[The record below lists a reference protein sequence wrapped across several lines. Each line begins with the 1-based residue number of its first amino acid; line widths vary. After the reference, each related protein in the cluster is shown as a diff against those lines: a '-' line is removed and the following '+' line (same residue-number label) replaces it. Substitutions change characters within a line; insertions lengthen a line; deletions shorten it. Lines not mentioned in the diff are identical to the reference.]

1 MSSHFLLLQ
10 DNFPDDSDLGRA
22 RSMTNTLAQKA
33 NISGAIVPFNAINN
47 EFAQVVHRLRTI
59 QEEWTKRRTR
69 RHVPIITLKH
79 SDPNEVNHSNPQ
91 HEIQALRAEKKQ
103 LAITVSSLFQ
113 ELQHLKQQNQNM
125 AHCVESLRKVLHES
139 KTYILSLK
147 HRNDNLAS
155 DMDFQD
161 DLHEK
166 QRRVWKTKIR
176 DTDVQHTIP
185 SASQAMYS
193 HSLQASD
200 NVLHITDAH
209 DLDTILSE
217 YETVIEKQREQIKY
231 KNEQLDQQRNVF
243 EHEKN
248 QQIAELSNEINH
260 LKNQKQQEMEAL
272 HMKITQTNTI
282 IERAKAENR
291 RLHKTLQVTNNEL
304 NANRKLME
312 ASRPLNGTQTEQQLF
327 QLEQDYL
334 NLSEV
339 LVACQHRVGRME
351 NELDAKQHELN
362 DSNRLIDEQN
372 KRMEE
377 YKKDMA
383 LLQANLAESK
393 SDQSD
398 LIEALQQEWEQCKE
412 EVMRYKQKC
421 RQLQHEK
428 DELMAQNMNMQF
440 QQNGNHQNNQNN
452 QNENGAELVVL
463 IDDLERK
470 LQQKDAEVKS
480 QEMLMAQLME
490 QQRAFQ
496 KRNKTLVARLK
507 AMKSQSNQF
516 HVAHRGGHN
525 HPPHGHRSS
534 SNKFFEGNQQQKVLQ
549 MPDSVSIELKSV
561 YDHYLRNP
569 MLSGA
574 VADVLHQIQ
583 SMSSRIVDKHGAN
596 DYRLPEFGGR
606 LRINSAQ
613 TILVVMEDILVQR
626 QRAIAAES
634 EAIEAILCLKEEHE
648 RSQNHLGMEKK
659 RLAGDIRKLTNQLT
673 KYVSQIRE
681 LVKEM
686 ELEIERSTQENGNS
700 MNLKEKE
707 EDL

>member
-1 MSSHFLLLQ
+1 MTGIKRKTFSENGAENKQNTYRNS
-10 DNFPDDSDLGRA
+10 DSNGG
-22 RSMTNTLAQKA
+22 
-33 NISGAIVPFNAINN
+33 I
-47 EFAQVVHRLRTI
+47 
-59 QEEWTKRRTR
+59 
-69 RHVPIITLKH
+69 
-79 SDPNEVNHSNPQ
+79 
-91 HEIQALRAEKKQ
+91 
-103 LAITVSSLFQ
+103 
-113 ELQHLKQQNQNM
+113 
-125 AHCVESLRKVLHES
+125 
-139 KTYILSLK
+139 
-147 HRNDNLAS
+147 
-155 DMDFQD
+155 
-161 DLHEK
+161 
-166 QRRVWKTKIR
+166 
-176 DTDVQHTIP
+176 
-185 SASQAMYS
+185 
-193 HSLQASD
+193 
-200 NVLHITDAH
+200 
-209 DLDTILSE
+209 
-217 YETVIEKQREQIKY
+217 
-231 KNEQLDQQRNVF
+231 
-243 EHEKN
+243 
-248 QQIAELSNEINH
+248 
-260 LKNQKQQEMEAL
+260 L
-272 HMKITQTNTI
+272 HMKITQTNAI
-282 IERAKAENR
+282 IEQAKAENR

-304 NANRKLME
+304 TANRKLMD

-496 KRNKTLVARLK
+496 KRNKTLVVRLK

-516 HVAHRGGHN
+516 QRRGGY
-525 HPPHGHRSS
+525 HGHRSS
-534 SNKFFEGNQQQKVLQ
+534 SNKFFEEGNQMQQIQ
-549 MPDSVSIELKSV
+549 MPDTVSIELKSV
-561 YDHYLRNP
+561 YEPYVRNP
-569 MLSGA
+569 TLSGA
-574 VADVLHQIQ
+574 V
-583 SMSSRIVDKHGAN
+583 SRIMDKHGAN
-596 DYRLPEFGGR
+596 DYRVPAFGGR
-606 LRINSAQ
+606 LWINSAQ
-613 TILVVMEDILVQR
+613 TILVMMEDILVHR
-626 QRAIAAES
+626 QAAIMAES
-634 EAIEAILCLKEEHE
+634 EAIESILSLKEEYE
-648 RSQNHLGMEKK
+648 RSMNQLGLEKK
-659 RLAGDIRKLTNQLT
+659 RLAGDIRKLTKQLT

-707 EDL
+707 EDLLSDMDQTN